1 MSQRA
6 REGGVTMF
14 RKDGMPQEAREGGV
28 TMFRKNGMSQG
39 AREGG
44 ATMSGCTVC
53 HKEPGKA
60 VRLCM
65 SGVGVNVSKLTGIH
79 HLLLSSRTN
88 VRDLNPRTSRFL
100 PMVEMTEKWSNDR
113 KT

>member
-1 MSQRA
+1 MPQRAMDGGAVMYRMYGMSQR
-6 REGGVTMF
+6 
-14 RKDGMPQEAREGGV
+14 AREGGV

-39 AREGG
+39 AKDGG

-53 HKEPGKA
+53 RKEPEKA